1 MKKNETL
8 ILKLNL
14 PETFDNLSNPFDIA
28 ILGKNWILQHSTDSA
43 KINVVLQY
51 LLKKYASVYIYSND
65 LSTFINYIC
74 VSFFQRIFK
83 TSQKQIENLQRK
95 CMRMKQERV
104 MINAERERVTYR
116 ERVADSLSSLLV

>member
-1 MKKNETL
+1 M
-8 ILKLNL
+8 

-83 TSQKQIENLQRK
+83 TSQKTNRK
-95 CMRMKQERV
+95 LTEKVHANEARACDDQFKSEKT
-104 MINAERERVTYR
+104 NAERE
-116 ERVADSLSSLLV
+116 

>member
-1 MKKNETL
+1 M
-8 ILKLNL
+8 